1 MRKYKGG
8 LIMTDKKRLTMFPCI
23 VFTCL
28 AYISIYFL
36 YLPNPLVSVFC
47 LLAISIVQKKGLSI
61 SASKREWI
69 FSAVFGVL
77 LTLSIVWGKNLVAY
91 GATQIFHVRT
101 ILLSVCL
108 CPFAVTAMK
117 LFFTFHVQLPGKEHK
132 TGDDKKIFFLCWIL
146 IVLSYIPILLAF
158 YPGIASYDVHGQLE
172 QAFNHEYNLKHPWIH
187 TEFMGVVIRMG
198 HGLTGNWSFGIFAHS
213 LAQTAVM
220 TGVFS
225 YLCTWIYK
233 FSKSKIVFAASLL
246 FYMALPIHPLLAIT
260 TTKDTMFSAGVSLV
274 VVKLLELGQED
285 ADAVFHKK
293 KQAIVLTLLFFL
305 MLIFRNNAM
314 YAVLLWMPL
323 LLLYIV
329 RRRREGN
336 GAVMIVS
343 LTLAILLTVPYE
355 YAIYNYAHAEKGPEK
370 EKYSVPIQQMA
381 RVYNEFLEELPEQE
395 KETLE
400 ALFHSGAETLVEYEA
415 RKADVVKERLEQ
427 DILVNNWKDYCDLW
441 MKWAG
446 RYPVT
451 YFDAWMNL
459 INGYFCFDDEIP
471 DQQTY
476 RTYIEIRCSV
486 QDLMDIGFESKIPGL
501 FDLYYDWFEQG
512 GCQKVPFLS
521 VLCQLAFYDWALI
534 LTAAY
539 LWQKKRYHFLLP
551 LALLLALLMTNLLGP
566 VAILRYIYPVV
577 VCFPLLV
584 FVFIKSL

>member
-1 MRKYKGG
+1 MNNNKY
-8 LIMTDKKRLTMFPCI
+8 LQMFPCI
-23 VFTCL
+23 VFTGL
-28 AYISIYFL
+28 AYGAICFL
-36 YLPNPLVSVFC
+36 YLPKPLISVLC
-47 LLAISIVQKKGLSI
+47 LFALYYISKRGLSI
-61 SASKREWI
+61 SASKREWV

-77 LTLSIVWGKNLVAY
+77 FTVSVVWGKNLVDY
-91 GATQIFHVRT
+91 GAAQIFRVRT

-108 CPFAVTAMK
+108 CPFVVNVMK
-117 LFFTFHVQLPGKEHK
+117 LFFTFHVQLSDKEQK
-132 TGDDKKIFFLCWIL
+132 MRNDKAVFFLCWFVF
-146 IVLSYIPILLAF
+146 VLSYIPVLLAF

-172 QAFNHEYNLKHPWIH
+172 QVFNNEYTLKHPWIH
-187 TEFMGVVIRMG
+187 TEFMGIIIRKV
-198 HGLTGNWSFGIFAHS
+198 HGVTGNWNLGVFAHS
-213 LAQTAVM
+213 LAQTVIM

-233 FSKSKIVFAASLL
+233 FSKSKIVFAASVL
-246 FYMALPIHPLLAIT
+246 FYMAIPIHPLLAIT

-285 ADAVFHKK
+285 AGSAFHKK
-293 KQAIVLTLLFFL
+293 KQIIVLAFLFFL

-314 YAVLLWMPL
+314 YAVLLWLPL
-323 LLLYIV
+323 LLWYVV
-329 RRRREGN
+329 RRRKEGN
-336 GAVMIVS
+336 GAVMIIS
-343 LTLAILLTVPYE
+343 LILAFLLMIPYQ
-355 YAIYNYAHAEKGPEK
+355 YALKSYVHAEEGPEK

-381 RVYNEFLEELPEQE
+381 RVYNEFSEELPEQE

-427 DILVNNWKDYCDLW
+427 DVLVNNWKDYCDLW
-441 MKWAG
+441 INWG
-446 RYPVT
+446 LRYPVT

-501 FDLYYDWFEQG
+501 FDLYYALFELG

-521 VLCQLAFYDWALI
+521 VVCQLAFYDWALI

-551 LALLLALLMTNLLGP
+551 LALLLTLLATNLLGP

-577 VCFPLLV
+577 VCFPLMIFV
-584 FVFIKSL
+584 FVKSL